1 MRYVRHLK
9 FDQDPDYDY
18 VERLVIEIAKSHGF
32 RLDDNI
38 FDWATTLSCKDLKY
52 TQLKRKDKIIINHD
66 LTEEQEKL
74 VSEF

>member
-1 MRYVRHLK
+1 M
-9 FDQDPDYDY
+9 
-18 VERLVIEIAKSHGF
+18 ERLVFEIAKSNGF

-66 LTEEQEKL
+66 LTE
-74 VSEF
+74 